1 MTIRLLQI
9 VGRIISKIVYFRWK
23 YKLLSYNEIIG
34 IKNNNITLHLF
45 LHRNTTPSGNL

>member
-1 MTIRLLQI
+1 MTIRLLQK

-23 YKLLSYNEIIG
+23 YKLSNNEIIG